1 MKYKVSFEGFVCVYA
16 DNPDEAMQK
25 IFFDDDV
32 TNVENIEMTVND
44 IEEVDDFEVE
54 I

>member
-1 MKYKVSFEGFVCVYA
+1 MKYKVSFEGFAYVYA
-16 DNPDEAMQK
+16 DNPDEAAQK
-25 IFFDDDV
+25 AFFDDD
-32 TNVENIEMTVND
+32 IVNCELVSID

>member
-1 MKYKVSFEGFVCVYA
+1 MKYKVNFEGFVCVDA
-16 DNPDEAMQK
+16 DNPDEAVQK
-25 IFFDDDV
+25 VFFDDDILNCELV
-32 TNVENIEMTVND
+32 NID